1 METTI
6 CMSSALSR
14 MDATLLFTTLFG
26 QNSAGRG
33 LPWSFVAPCAKCP
46 SDTRRLAYLRCRNMG
61 LRTLWP
67 VLRLSRM
74 SGPTL
79 VTSAVHICAAVGRFV

>member
-1 METTI
+1 MLRLCLRLYLARI
-6 CMSSALSR
+6 PALILR
-14 MDATLLFTTLFG
+14 C
-26 QNSAGRG
+26 
-33 LPWSFVAPCAKCP
+33 PCAKCP
-46 SDTRRLAYLRCRNMG
+46 SDTRRLAYLRYRNMG

-74 SGPTL
+74 TGPTL

>member
-1 METTI
+1 MLRLYLRLYLARI
-6 CMSSALSR
+6 
-14 MDATLLFTTLFG
+14 
-26 QNSAGRG
+26 AGRG